1 VSKWAREQEMEG
13 EEDLSLL
20 KNVKTL

>member
-1 VSKWAREQEMEG
+1 MQLM

-20 KNVKTL
+20 VT

>member
-1 VSKWAREQEMEG
+1 VGKWASEQEMQG